1 MKLKGVVVMKRFTA
15 TVTIDRPLG
24 YIDSYRNT
32 YPINYGYIEGIIA
45 GDGEAQDA
53 YVLLETKKLSSFT
66 GEVIAVVVRKDD
78 VEDKWV
84 VAQTGTILSKKE
96 ITAQIAFIEQYFD
109 SDIFLLD

>member
-1 MKLKGVVVMKRFTA
+1 MKRFTV

-24 YIDSYRNT
+24 YVDSYNNT
-32 YPINYGYIEGIIA
+32 YPVNYGFVEGIIA

-53 YVLLETKKLSSFT
+53 YVLLKTEKLTSFV

-84 VAQTGTILSKKE
+84 VAKRGTFLSKQE
-96 ITAQIAFIEQYFD
+96 IADQIAFIEQYFD
-109 SDIFLLD
+109 SDIFLLFT

>member
-1 MKLKGVVVMKRFTA
+1 MKRFTV

-24 YIDSYRNT
+24 YVDSYNNT
-32 YPINYGYIEGIIA
+32 YPVNYGFVEGIIA

-53 YVLLETKKLSSFT
+53 YVLLETEKLSSFV

-84 VAQTGTILSKKE
+84 VAKRGTSLSKQA
-96 ITAQIAFIEQYFD
+96 IADQIAFIEQYFD
-109 SDIFLLD
+109 SDIFLLN